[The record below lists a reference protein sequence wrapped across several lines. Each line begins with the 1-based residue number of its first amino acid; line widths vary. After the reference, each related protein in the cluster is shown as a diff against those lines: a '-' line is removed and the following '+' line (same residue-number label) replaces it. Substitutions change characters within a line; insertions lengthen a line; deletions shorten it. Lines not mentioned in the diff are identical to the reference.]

1 MRETGG
7 RRRGHSLVHNYSR
20 PQEKHEEI
28 TAERE
33 KAAATTHKKYRKP
46 ETFSLKKDVSSLL
59 RHDSNNNAP
68 VLYYVLYDTMLH
80 GILLRILL
88 LIRSKYE

>member
-1 MRETGG
+1 MRETGERG
-7 RRRGHSLVHNYSR
+7 GGHSLDHNYSR

-28 TAERE
+28 TAE

-59 RHDSNNNAP
+59 RHDSNNNA
-68 VLYYVLYDTMLH
+68 LFSMYFMILCSMDYYYVSY
-80 GILLRILL
+80 
-88 LIRSKYE
+88 YY